1 MNRKRF
7 RVIAIAFAILFSE
20 LVVIQPSNAIYNG
33 TSAIGSEHVVKVVL
47 AGGVCSGGL
56 VTPQIVATAAHCVV
70 SYGVTTSPSNIK
82 VYPPGVNTSETSI
95 SAGVIKIVHPAS
107 FRNATS
113 YTDPNDIAFL
123 VLDRT
128 FDGSNNLK
136 LANYEMTRN
145 IVNSGTAINIFG
157 YGSTFTGGYSTNI
170 PYTFSAIAT
179 TQRRLSGYQGY
190 ERTYINYQNDYQGAT
205 CPGDSG
211 GPAIAKYLGV
221 FYLVSIN
228 SGGLGPCSND
238 PNRGS
243 WNSTATIP
251 GEFVSLYDEATKFV
265 TTLKPGEVQDVQ
277 ISTSAM
283 DATISW
289 NAPEKGFSTI
299 TGYRVTSSDGV
310 EICTTTNTSCD
321 VFLNVGLNSF
331 YVYSVAGSVSSQAV
345 QIAYETENAITPD
358 VTGLD
363 IYESSVL
370 VTWSQDIEYRNAIP
384 DSIDIYIED
393 STSGEIL
400 CQSEVETGECRFN
413 YQTKSYNLEII
424 LESNI
429 GREDPVAVGRFSGIT
444 ATSLVRRTKTN
455 AASASKRISG
465 LIISNPGYRP
475 ELQSLLDEI
484 PVFDELYVYDEEK
497 LQTVFDI
504 STRLS
509 ELVTQ
514 IASKPRKLTITCVK
528 GKTTLKVTNIKPS
541 CPTGYKQK

>member
-7 RVIAIAFAILFSE
+7 RAIAIAVAILFSE
-20 LVVIQPSNAIYNG
+20 ITFVQPSNAIYNG
-33 TSAIGSEHVVKVVL
+33 TSALGSEHVVKVVL
-47 AGGVCSGGL
+47 ANGVCSGGL
-56 VTPQIVATAAHCVV
+56 VTPQIVATAGHCVV
-70 SYGVTTSPSNIK
+70 SYGVTTSISSIK
-82 VYPPGVNTSETSI
+82 VYQPGVNTSESSNT
-95 SAGVIKIVHPAS
+95 AGVLKIIYPAG

-136 LANYEMTRN
+136 LANYEMTRT

-251 GEFVSLYDEATKFV
+251 GEFASLYDEATKFV
-265 TTLKPGEVQDVQ
+265 ATLKPSEVRDVQ

-283 DATISW
+283 EGTISW
-289 NAPEKGFSTI
+289 NAPEKGFTNI

-310 EICTTTNTSCD
+310 EICKTFATSC
-321 VFLNVGLNSF
+321 NVTLKVGQNSF
-331 YVYSVAGSVSSQAV
+331 YVYSLAGSVSSQGV
-345 QIAYETENAITPD
+345 QISYETENAVTPD

-363 IYESSVL
+363 TYETSVL
-370 VTWSQDIEYRNAIP
+370 VNWDSDIDFRNAIP
-384 DSIDIYIED
+384 DTVKIYIED

-400 CQSEVETGECRFN
+400 CQAELEIGECRFN
-413 YQTKSYNLEII
+413 YLTKGYSLEIV

-429 GREDPVAVGRFSGIT
+429 GREEPVSIGRFSGIT
-444 ATSLVRRTKTN
+444 ANSLVRRTKTN
-455 AASASKRISG
+455 AASISKRASG
-465 LIISNPGYRP
+465 LIVSNPGYRP
-475 ELQSLLDEI
+475 ELQSLIDEI
-484 PVFDELYVYDEEK
+484 PVFDEFFVYDEEK
-497 LQTVFDI
+497 LQTIFDL
-504 STRLS
+504 SAQLS
-509 ELVTQ
+509 ELATQ

>member
-7 RVIAIAFAILFSE
+7 RVIAITFAILFSE
-20 LVVIQPSNAIYNG
+20 IIVVQPSSAIYNG
-33 TSAIGSEHVVKVVL
+33 TSALGSEHVVKIFL
-47 AGGVCSGGL
+47 GRAACSGGL

-70 SYGVTTSPSNIK
+70 SYGVTTSLSNIK

-95 SAGVIKIVHPAS
+95 SAGVLKIIHPS
-107 FRNATS
+107 TFRNATS

-128 FDGSNNLK
+128 FDGSNNLT

-157 YGSTFTGGYSTNI
+157 YGATVSGGSGTNI
-170 PYTFSAIAT
+170 PYSITGKPTSPMK
-179 TQRRLSGYQGY
+179 LSGFQGY
-190 ERTYINYQNDYQGAT
+190 ERTYISYQNDYQGAT

-211 GPAIAKYLGV
+211 GPAVAKYLGI

-228 SGGLGPCSND
+228 SGGLSPCSDN
-238 PNRGS
+238 PNRGTWGS
-243 WNSTATIP
+243 SATIP
-251 GEFVSLYDEATKFV
+251 GEYPSLYDEATKFV
-265 TTLKPGEVQDVQ
+265 TTLKPGEVRDVA

-283 DATISW
+283 QGTVSW
-289 NAPEKGFSTI
+289 SAPEKGFSNI
-299 TGYRVTSSDGV
+299 TAYRVTSSDGV
-310 EICTTTNTSCD
+310 EICKTSNTSCD
-321 VFLNVGLNSF
+321 VFLKVGLNSF
-331 YVYSVAGSVSSQAV
+331 YVYSMAGSVTSQGV

-363 IYESSVL
+363 TYETSVL
-370 VTWSQDIEYRNAIP
+370 VRWSQDIEYKNAIP
-384 DSIDIYIED
+384 DSINIFIED
-393 STSGEIL
+393 SISGEIL
-400 CQSEVETGECRFN
+400 CQSELETGECRFN
-413 YQTKSYNLEII
+413 YLTKSYNLGII

-429 GREDPVAVGRFSGIT
+429 GREDSVSVGRFSGIT
-444 ATSLVRRTKTN
+444 ANSLVRRTKTN
-455 AASASKRISG
+455 VASASKRISG
-465 LIISNPGYRP
+465 LIVSNPGYRP
-475 ELQSLLDEI
+475 ELQTLLDEI
-484 PVFDELYVYDEEK
+484 PVLDEFYLYDEEK

-504 STRLS
+504 STRLAG
-509 ELVTQ
+509 LATQ

>member
-7 RVIAIAFAILFSE
+7 RVIAVAFTILFSE
-20 LVVIQPSNAIYNG
+20 IVFVQPSSAIYNG
-33 TSAIGSEHVVKVVL
+33 TSALGSEHVVKL
-47 AGGVCSGGL
+47 ISESGICSGGL

-70 SYGVTTSPSNIK
+70 SRGVTTSISNIK
-82 VYPPGVNTSETSI
+82 VYPPGVNVSETSI
-95 SAGVIKIVHPAS
+95 SAGVIKIVNPAS

-113 YTDPNDIAFL
+113 YTDPDDIAFL

-128 FDGSNNLK
+128 FDGSNNLT

-157 YGSTFTGGYSTNI
+157 YGSTTTGGYSTNI
-170 PYTFSAIAT
+170 PYTFSAKAT
-179 TQRRLSGYQGY
+179 AQRRLSGYQGY

-211 GPAIAKYLGV
+211 GPAVAKYLGV

-251 GEFVSLYDEATKFV
+251 GEYTSLYDEATKFV
-265 TTLKPGEVQDVQ
+265 TTLKPAEVRDVY

-283 DATISW
+283 EGTISW
-289 NAPEKGFSTI
+289 SAPEKGFTNI

-310 EICTTTNTSCD
+310 EVCKTTNTSCD
-321 VFLNVGLNSF
+321 VFLKVGFNSF
-331 YVYSVAGSVSSQAV
+331 YVYSVAGSVTSQGV
-345 QIAYETENAITPD
+345 QISYETENAVTPD
-358 VTGLD
+358 VTALD
-363 IYESSVL
+363 TYETSVL
-370 VTWSQDIEYRNAIP
+370 VTWDPDIDYGNAIP
-384 DSIDIYIED
+384 DSVNIYIEE
-393 STSGEIL
+393 STSGMIL
-400 CQSEVETGECRFN
+400 CQSELTTGECRFD
-413 YQTKSYNLEII
+413 YQAIGYNLEIV

-429 GREDPVAVGRFSGIT
+429 GREEPITIGRFSGIT
-444 ATSLVRRTKTN
+444 ANSLVRRTKTN
-455 AASASKRISG
+455 AATISKRISG
-465 LIISNPGYRP
+465 LLVSNPGYQP
-475 ELQSLLDEI
+475 ELQSLMDEI
-484 PVFDELYVYDEEK
+484 PVFDEYYVYDEEK
-497 LQTVFDI
+497 LQTVFDL
-504 STRLS
+504 SARLS

-514 IASKPRKLTITCVK
+514 ITSKPRKLTITCVK
-528 GKTTLKVTNIKPS
+528 AKKTVKVTNIKPS